1 MKKITKF
8 LDSVMGGIKRTCV
21 AKALA
26 VFAVASVTTNSFAQ
40 TLGGANSVIN
50 GVEDFVGLTP
60 DKVKEAS
67 TSTNFSFADKA
78 KVLFLYNVGTG
89 KFLNVGGYWGTCAGL
104 HDYGKA
110 IWVDYDGSNFKFT
123 VNNSND
129 TGNTLGFILGDSETD
144 DGVFVD
150 RGNAVGEEAFIN
162 WTIEAVPNDAQNTV
176 WIYTEK
182 KDASTITDLKKI
194 GKYYLSANPD
204 YNGTNKVCDA
214 YKDGKKDGKE
224 LGKNSEWR
232 IFTYAQIYK
241 AQQDGSVDN
250 MKNALDLSFR
260 LLSPNFERHDGDIKY
275 WKTYDFV
282 SGVQNED
289 GFAKFGLEKYYV
301 TSAKWNKDEA
311 EKTWK
316 SGYKFDYSEGKKTF
330 DDVHDYQ
337 RYLGKYF
344 CGSIIGKCG
353 ILYQDINIT
362 LPGTYVIE
370 CKGYS
375 NTTKAKLFTGV
386 LDPKNK
392 NKIVAGTMN
401 STVFNQ
407 VSNMSAT
414 EQTALH
420 TNEHNMDYAGKAF
433 YDNLKYMNSVV
444 LTVPESAFYKN
455 GSETDKYEK
464 ITIRL
469 GVMTGEYSKV
479 VAPADDEWT
488 VFDDFRLQYASNK
501 TGSDLILDQDRDE
514 LGYLV
519 NSNELFQNK
528 TLHLNKKFV
537 LDKWNTF
544 VLPVNLTTD
553 QVWSAFGGTTRLAK
567 LSNLTET
574 GIEFESVDL
583 TSLKK
588 EGKPAIEAYQ
598 PYIIYPGKDVDNTPK
613 YTGTVYV
620 NSKSVDVTIAAD
632 HYVIPK
638 VSLPLTTDGKK
649 DFSQMDQSKWA
660 TNMSVKSTDGKMEA
674 WGTFAR
680 TFGTATQDPDNGKW
694 DIQHKGDIITDRDN
708 LIGSYFF
715 DKGNMYH
722 STTRAR
728 GLRGFSCWFKPVK
741 NDNGTPKSVKL
752 TLDGV
757 TQSGTTG
764 IEDILADYEQPVS
777 RFANGIYNLN
787 GQLVKQGNSTAGL
800 PSGMYIVNGKK
811 CIVR

>member
-26 VFAVASVTTNSFAQ
+26 VFAVASVTTSSFAQ
-40 TLGGANSVIN
+40 TTKTTQSVIN
-50 GVEDFVGLTP
+50 GVEDFKGLTL

-67 TSTNFSFADKA
+67 TSTNFSFADKD

-110 IWVDYDGSNFKFT
+110 LWVDYVNSKFKFT

-129 TGNTLGFILGDSETD
+129 TGNTLGFLLGDSETD
-144 DGVFVD
+144 NGVFVD
-150 RGNAVGEEAFIN
+150 RGNASGETAFTN
-162 WTIEAVPNDAQNTV
+162 WTIETVPNDAQNTV

-182 KDASTITDLKKI
+182 SDASSIEDAKKI
-194 GKYYLSANPD
+194 GNYYLSANPD
-204 YNGTNKVCDA
+204 YNGINKVCDA
-214 YKDGKKDGKE
+214 YKDGKK
-224 LGKNSEWR
+224 LGDNAKWR

-250 MKNALDLSFR
+250 MKNVLDLSFR
-260 LLSPNFERHDGDIKY
+260 LMCPNFERHDGDIKY

-282 SGVQNED
+282 STNQDED

-301 TSAKWNKDEA
+301 TSAMWNKTEA
-311 EKTWK
+311 EKTWEP
-316 SGYKFDYSEGKKTF
+316 GYKIDYSEGKKTF

-344 CGSIIGKCG
+344 CGSITGKCG
-353 ILYQDINIT
+353 ILYQDIDIT
-362 LPGTYVIE
+362 LSGTYVIE

-375 NTTKAKLFTGV
+375 NTTKAKLFAGV

-392 NKIVAGTMN
+392 KKMVAGTMN

-444 LTVPESAFYKN
+444 LTVPESAFYKDGVRLKSVN
-455 GSETDKYEK
+455 
-464 ITIRL
+464 IRL

-488 VFDDFRLQYASNK
+488 VFDDFRLQYASKN
-501 TGSDLILDQDRDE
+501 TDQDLILDEMRDN
-514 LGYLV
+514 LNYLV
-519 NSNELFQNK
+519 NGSDKYENA
-528 TLHLNKKFV
+528 TLHLKKT
-537 LDKWNTF
+537 LTKNKWNSL
-544 VLPVNLTTD
+544 VLPVNLTKD
-553 QVWSAFGGTTRLAK
+553 QLQSTFGANTRLAI
-567 LSNLTET
+567 LNTLTST
-574 GIEFESVDL
+574 SIEFKSVDL
-583 TSLKK
+583 DKIKDTDVALVANK
-588 EGKPAIEAYQ
+588 
-598 PYIIYPGKDVDNTPK
+598 PYIIFPEKDQTESNSAS
-613 YTGTVYV
+613 YTAIINV
-620 NSKSVDVTIAAD
+620 NNKTKKVNVSAGHYTIA
-632 HYVIPK
+632 K
-638 VSLPLTTDGKK
+638 VKNV
-649 DFSQMDQSKWA
+649 DFSNIKTEDWTTKLVDA
-660 TNMSVKSTDGKMEA
+660 ADGSIA
-674 WGTFAR
+674 AYGTFAR
-680 TFGTATQDPDNGKW
+680 TFGEYTEKDEDGTYSDVTSKGK
-694 DIQHKGDIITDRDN
+694 IIEGRPTLVN
-708 LIGSYFF
+708 CYFF
-715 DKGNMYH
+715 DKGYMYH
-722 STTRAR
+722 SATRPR
-728 GLRGFSCWFKPVK
+728 GLRGFSCWFQ
-741 NDNGTPKSVKL
+741 PKTTSGAQNAQL
-752 TLDGV
+752 TIDGV
-757 TQSGTTG
+757 SQGTTG

>member
-26 VFAVASVTTNSFAQ
+26 VFAVASVTTSSFAQ
-40 TLGGANSVIN
+40 TKETTQSPVIN
-50 GVEDFVGLTP
+50 GVEDFTGLTL
-60 DKVKEAS
+60 DEVKKAS

-110 IWVDYDGSNFKFT
+110 LWVDFDGTNFKFT
-123 VNNSND
+123 MNNSND
-129 TGNTLGFILGDSETD
+129 TGNTLGFLLGDSETD
-144 DGVFVD
+144 NGVFVD
-150 RGNAVGEEAFIN
+150 RGNAAGETAFTN
-162 WTIEAVPNDAQNTV
+162 WTIKAVPNDAYNTV

-182 KDASTITDLKKI
+182 TDASSIEDAKKM
-194 GKYYLSANPD
+194 GTYYLSANPD

-282 SGVQNED
+282 STNQDED

-301 TSAKWNKDEA
+301 TSALWNKTKA
-311 EKTWK
+311 EKTWEP
-316 SGYKFDYSEGKKTF
+316 GYKFDYSEDKKTF
-330 DDVHDYQ
+330 EDIHDYQ

-344 CGSIIGKCG
+344 CGSITGKCG
-353 ILYQDINIT
+353 ILYQNIEIT
-362 LPGTYVIE
+362 MPGTYVIE

-375 NTTKAKLFTGV
+375 NTTKAKLFAGV
-386 LDPKNK
+386 LDPNNEKK
-392 NKIVAGTMN
+392 MVDGTMN

-407 VSNMSAT
+407 VSNMSAE
-414 EQTALH
+414 EQNKLH
-420 TNEHNMDYAGKAF
+420 TAERNMDYAGKVF

-444 LTVPESAFYKN
+444 LTVPKSVFENAN
-455 GSETDKYEK
+455 GKPVH
-464 ITIRL
+464 IRL

-488 VFDDFRLQYASNK
+488 VFDDFRLQYASTNPDQ
-501 TGSDLILDQDRDE
+501 DLILDEMRDN
-514 LGYLV
+514 LNYLV
-519 NSNELFQNK
+519 KGSDKYENA
-528 TLHLNKKFV
+528 TLHLNKTLTKN
-537 LDKWNTF
+537 KWNSL
-544 VLPVNLTTD
+544 VLPVNLTKN
-553 QVWSAFGGTTRLAK
+553 QLQSAFGANTRLAMLK
-567 LSNLTET
+567 TLTPT
-574 GIEFESVDL
+574 SIEFESVKLDDKGG
-583 TSLKK
+583 TDVVLKANK
-588 EGKPAIEAYQ
+588 
-598 PYIIYPGKDVDNTPK
+598 PYIIFPEKEKEESNSVSYTAILTVDGQTKN
-613 YTGTVYV
+613 V
-620 NSKSVDVTIAAD
+620 NVPANHYTIA
-632 HYVIPK
+632 K
-638 VSLPLTTDGKK
+638 VTNVDLSNINTKDWTTKLYGGDGTIT
-649 DFSQMDQSKWA
+649 A
-660 TNMSVKSTDGKMEA
+660 Y
-674 WGTFAR
+674 GTFAR
-680 TFGTATQDPDNGKW
+680 TFGKFSSYDEATGVYGKVTVEGMEDP
-694 DIQHKGDIITDRDN
+694 IIPGRPR
-708 LIGSYFF
+708 LEHSYFF

-722 STTRAR
+722 STGRPR
-728 GLRGFSCWFKPVK
+728 GLRGFSCWFEPTTTSGAQ
-741 NDNGTPKSVKL
+741 NAQL
-752 TLDGV
+752 TIDGV
-757 TQSGTTG
+757 SQGTTG

>member
-150 RGNAVGEEAFIN
+150 RGNAVGEEAFTN

-204 YNGTNKVCDA
+204 YNGTNRVCDA

-224 LGKNSEWR
+224 LGENSEWR

-241 AQQDGSVDN
+241 AQHDGVVDH

-260 LLSPNFERHDGDIKY
+260 LMSPNFERHDGDIKY

-282 SGVQNED
+282 STNKDED

-301 TSAKWNKDEA
+301 TSALWNKTEA
-311 EKTWK
+311 EKTWEP
-316 SGYKFDYSEGKKTF
+316 GYKFDYSTEKKTF

-344 CGSIIGKCG
+344 CGSITGKCG
-353 ILYQDINIT
+353 ILYQNIEIT

-375 NTTKAKLFTGV
+375 NTTKAKLYAGV
-386 LDPKNK
+386 LNPENENEMVD
-392 NKIVAGTMN
+392 GTMN

-407 VSNMSAT
+407 VSNMSAE
-414 EQTALH
+414 EQNKLH
-420 TNEHNMDYAGKAF
+420 TGEHNMDYAGRGF

-444 LTVPESAFYKN
+444 LTVPKSVFENAN
-455 GSETDKYEK
+455 GKPVH
-464 ITIRL
+464 IRL

-488 VFDDFRLQYASNK
+488 VFDDFRLQYASTN
-501 TGSDLILDQDRDE
+501 TDQDLILDEMRDN
-514 LGYLV
+514 LNYLV
-519 NSNELFQNK
+519 NGSDKYENA
-528 TLHLNKKFV
+528 TLHLNKTLTKN
-537 LDKWNTF
+537 KWNSL
-544 VLPVNLTTD
+544 VLPVNLTKNQLQST
-553 QVWSAFGGTTRLAK
+553 FGANTRLAK
-567 LSNLTET
+567 LTTLTST
-574 GIEFESVDL
+574 SIEFESVDFTDKADDYVAL
-583 TSLKK
+583 
-588 EGKPAIEAYQ
+588 EACK
-598 PYIIYPGKDVDNTPK
+598 PYIIFPEKDKEESNSAS
-613 YTGTVYV
+613 YTAILNVKNEKKKV
-620 NSKSVDVTIAAD
+620 NVPAGHYTIA
-632 HYVIPK
+632 K
-638 VSLPLTTDGKK
+638 VKNV
-649 DFSQMDQSKWA
+649 DFSNIKTEDWTTKLVDA
-660 TNMSVKSTDGKMEA
+660 ADGSIA
-674 WGTFAR
+674 AYGTFAR
-680 TFGTATQDPDNGKW
+680 TFGEYTEKDEDGTYSDVTS
-694 DIQHKGDIITDRDN
+694 KGTIIPGRPN
-708 LIGSYFF
+708 LEYCYFF

-722 STTRAR
+722 SSIKGRVR
-728 GLRGFSCWFKPVK
+728 GLRGFSCWFQPTTTS
-741 NDNGTPKSVKL
+741 GTQNAL
-752 TLDGV
+752 FTLDGV
-757 TQSGTTG
+757 SQGTTG

-787 GQLVKQGNSTAGL
+787 GQLVKTGNSTAGL

>member
-26 VFAVASVTTNSFAQ
+26 VFAVASVTTSSFAQ
-40 TLGGANSVIN
+40 TTKTTQSVIN
-50 GVEDFVGLTP
+50 GVEDFKGLTL

-67 TSTNFSFADKA
+67 TSTNFSFADKD

-110 IWVDYDGSNFKFT
+110 LWVDYVNSKFKFT

-129 TGNTLGFILGDSETD
+129 TGNTLGFLLGDSETD
-144 DGVFVD
+144 NGVFVD
-150 RGNAVGEEAFIN
+150 RGNASGETAFTN
-162 WTIEAVPNDAQNTV
+162 WTIETVPNDAQNTV

-182 KDASTITDLKKI
+182 SDASSIGDAKKI
-194 GKYYLSANPD
+194 GNYYLSANPD
-204 YNGTNKVCDA
+204 YNGINKVCDA
-214 YKDGKKDGKE
+214 YKDGKK
-224 LGKNSEWR
+224 LGDNAKWR

-260 LLSPNFERHDGDIKY
+260 LMSPNFERHDGDIKY

-282 SGVQNED
+282 STNQDED

-301 TSAKWNKDEA
+301 TSAMWNKTEA
-311 EKTWK
+311 EKTWEP
-316 SGYKFDYSEGKKTF
+316 GYKFDYSEGKKTF

-344 CGSIIGKCG
+344 CGSITGKCG
-353 ILYQDINIT
+353 ILYQDIDIT
-362 LPGTYVIE
+362 LSGTYVIE

-375 NTTKAKLFTGV
+375 NTTKAKLFAGV

-392 NKIVAGTMN
+392 KKMVAGTMN

-444 LTVPESAFYKN
+444 LTVPESAFYKDGVRLKSVN
-455 GSETDKYEK
+455 
-464 ITIRL
+464 IRL

-488 VFDDFRLQYASNK
+488 VFDDFRLQYASKN
-501 TGSDLILDQDRDE
+501 TDQDLILDEMRDN
-514 LGYLV
+514 LNYLV
-519 NSNELFQNK
+519 NGSDKYENA
-528 TLHLNKKFV
+528 TLHLKKT
-537 LDKWNTF
+537 LTKNKWNSL
-544 VLPVNLTTD
+544 VLPVNLTKD
-553 QVWSAFGGTTRLAK
+553 QLQSTFGANTRLAI
-567 LSNLTET
+567 LNTLTST
-574 GIEFESVDL
+574 SIEFKSVDL
-583 TSLKK
+583 DKIKDTDVALVANK
-588 EGKPAIEAYQ
+588 
-598 PYIIYPGKDVDNTPK
+598 PYIIFPEKDQTESNSAS
-613 YTGTVYV
+613 YTAIINV
-620 NSKSVDVTIAAD
+620 NNKTKKVNVSAGHYTIA
-632 HYVIPK
+632 K
-638 VSLPLTTDGKK
+638 VKNV
-649 DFSQMDQSKWA
+649 DFSNIKTEDWTTKLVDA
-660 TNMSVKSTDGKMEA
+660 ADGSIA
-674 WGTFAR
+674 AYGTFAR
-680 TFGTATQDPDNGKW
+680 TFGEYTEKDEDGTYSDVTSKGK
-694 DIQHKGDIITDRDN
+694 IIEGRPTLVN
-708 LIGSYFF
+708 CYFF
-715 DKGNMYH
+715 DKGYMYH
-722 STTRAR
+722 SATRPR
-728 GLRGFSCWFKPVK
+728 GLRGFSCWFQ
-741 NDNGTPKSVKL
+741 PKTTSGAQNAQL
-752 TLDGV
+752 TIDGV
-757 TQSGTTG
+757 SQGTTG

>member
-26 VFAVASVTTNSFAQ
+26 VFAVASVTTSSFAQ
-40 TLGGANSVIN
+40 TLEGEQPVIN
-50 GVEDFVGLTP
+50 GVEDFKGLTLA
-60 DKVKEAS
+60 DLEKAS

-78 KVLFLYNVGTG
+78 KVLFLYNVKTG

-110 IWVDYDGSNFKFT
+110 LWVDFDGTNFKFT
-123 VNNSND
+123 MNNGND
-129 TGNTLGFILGDSETD
+129 TGNTLGLVLDKSSETD
-144 DGVFVD
+144 NGVFVD
-150 RGNAVGEEAFIN
+150 RGKAVGETALCN
-162 WTIEAVPNDAQNTV
+162 WTIVPVGDAQNTV
-176 WIYTEK
+176 RIFAEK
-182 KDASTITDLKKI
+182 KDGSSMEDAKKI

-204 YNGTNKVCDA
+204 YNGTNRVCDA

-224 LGKNSEWR
+224 LGENSEWR
-232 IFTYAQIYK
+232 IFTYDQIYT
-241 AQQDGSVDN
+241 AQQGSVDN

-260 LLSPNFERHDGDIKY
+260 LKSPNFERHDNEINA

-282 SGVQNED
+282 STNKDED

-301 TSAKWNKDEA
+301 TSALWNKTEA

-316 SGYKFDYSEGKKTF
+316 PGYKFDYSTERKTF

-344 CGSIIGKCG
+344 CGSITGKCG
-353 ILYQDINIT
+353 ILYQNIEIT

-375 NTTKAKLFTGV
+375 NTTKAKLFAGV
-386 LDPKNK
+386 LNPKNE
-392 NKIVAGTMN
+392 NEMVDGTMN

-407 VSNMSAT
+407 VSNMSAE
-414 EQTALH
+414 EQNKLH
-420 TNEHNMDYAGKAF
+420 TGERNMDYAGRGF

-444 LTVPESAFYKN
+444 LTVPKSVFENAN
-455 GSETDKYEK
+455 GKPVH
-464 ITIRL
+464 IRL

-488 VFDDFRLQYASNK
+488 VFDDFRLQYASTN
-501 TGSDLILDQDRDE
+501 TDQDLILDEMRDN
-514 LGYLV
+514 LNYLV
-519 NSNELFQNK
+519 NGNDKYENT
-528 TLHLNKKFV
+528 TLHLKKK
-537 LDKWNTF
+537 LTKNKWNSL
-544 VLPVNLTTD
+544 VLPVSLTKD
-553 QVWSAFGGTTRLAK
+553 QLQSAFGANTRLAK
-567 LSNLTET
+567 LKTLTST
-574 GIEFESVDL
+574 SIEFESVGLDRIGDTDVAL
-583 TSLKK
+583 V
-588 EGKPAIEAYQ
+588 ANM
-598 PYIIYPGKDVDNTPK
+598 PYIIFPEKDLTESNSASYTAIINVNNKTKKVNVSAGHYTIAKVTNVDLSRIDKSNWTTTLYGGDNTIK
-613 YTGTVYV
+613 AY
-620 NSKSVDVTIAAD
+620 
-632 HYVIPK
+632 
-638 VSLPLTTDGKK
+638 
-649 DFSQMDQSKWA
+649 
-660 TNMSVKSTDGKMEA
+660 
-674 WGTFAR
+674 GTFAR
-680 TFGTATQDPDNGKW
+680 TFGEYTEKDEDGTYSDVTNKGK
-694 DIQHKGDIITDRDN
+694 IIKGRPTLVN
-708 LIGSYFF
+708 CYFF

-722 STTRAR
+722 SATRPR
-728 GLRGFSCWFKPVK
+728 GLRGFSCWFEPVSG
-741 NDNGTPKSVKL
+741 GTTQNVQV

-757 TQSGTTG
+757 SQGTTG

>member
-150 RGNAVGEEAFIN
+150 RGNAVGEEAFTN

-204 YNGTNKVCDA
+204 YNGTNRVCDA

-224 LGKNSEWR
+224 LGENSEWR

-241 AQQDGSVDN
+241 AQHDGVVDH

-260 LLSPNFERHDGDIKY
+260 LMSPNFERHDGDIKY

-282 SGVQNED
+282 STNKDED

-301 TSAKWNKDEA
+301 TSALWNKTEA
-311 EKTWK
+311 EKTWEP
-316 SGYKFDYSEGKKTF
+316 GYKFDYSEGKKTF

-344 CGSIIGKCG
+344 CGSITGKCG
-353 ILYQDINIT
+353 ILYQNIEIT

-375 NTTKAKLFTGV
+375 NTTKAKLFAGV
-386 LDPKNK
+386 LDPENENK
-392 NKIVAGTMN
+392 MVDGTMN

-407 VSNMSAT
+407 VSNMSAE
-414 EQTALH
+414 EQNKLH
-420 TNEHNMDYAGKAF
+420 TGERNMDYAGRGF

-444 LTVPESAFYKN
+444 LTVPKSVFENAN
-455 GSETDKYEK
+455 GKPVH
-464 ITIRL
+464 IRL

-488 VFDDFRLQYASNK
+488 VFDDFRLQYASTN
-501 TGSDLILDQDRDE
+501 TDQDLILDEMRDN
-514 LGYLV
+514 LNYLV
-519 NSNELFQNK
+519 NGSDKYENA
-528 TLHLNKKFV
+528 TLHLNKTLTKN
-537 LDKWNTF
+537 KWNSL
-544 VLPVNLTTD
+544 VLPVNLTKNQLQST
-553 QVWSAFGGTTRLAK
+553 FGANTRLAK
-567 LSNLTET
+567 LTTLTST
-574 GIEFESVDL
+574 SIEFESVDFTDKADDYVAL
-583 TSLKK
+583 
-588 EGKPAIEAYQ
+588 EACK
-598 PYIIYPGKDVDNTPK
+598 PYIIFPEKDKEESNSAS
-613 YTGTVYV
+613 YTAILNVKNEKKKV
-620 NSKSVDVTIAAD
+620 NVPAGHYTIA
-632 HYVIPK
+632 K
-638 VSLPLTTDGKK
+638 VKNV
-649 DFSQMDQSKWA
+649 DFSNIKTEDWTTKLVDA
-660 TNMSVKSTDGKMEA
+660 ADGSIA
-674 WGTFAR
+674 AYGTFAR
-680 TFGTATQDPDNGKW
+680 TFGEYTEKDEDGTYSDVTS
-694 DIQHKGDIITDRDN
+694 KGTIIPGRPN
-708 LIGSYFF
+708 LEYCYFF

-722 STTRAR
+722 SSIKGRVR
-728 GLRGFSCWFKPVK
+728 GLRGFSCWFQPTTTS
-741 NDNGTPKSVKL
+741 GTQNAQL
-752 TLDGV
+752 TIDGV
-757 TQSGTTG
+757 SQGTTG

>member
-1 MKKITKF
+1 MEG
-8 LDSVMGGIKRTCV
+8 LKRTCV

-26 VFAVASVTTNSFAQ
+26 VFAVASVTTSSFAQ

-204 YNGTNKVCDA
+204 YNGTNRVCDA

-241 AQQDGSVDN
+241 AQHDGVVDN

-260 LLSPNFERHDGDIKY
+260 LMSPNFERHDGDIKY

-282 SGVQNED
+282 STNKDED

-301 TSAKWNKDEA
+301 TSALWNKDEA
-311 EKTWK
+311 EKTWE

-344 CGSIIGKCG
+344 CSSITGKCG
-353 ILYQDINIT
+353 MIYQNIDIT

-375 NTTKAKLFTGV
+375 NTTKAKLFAGV
-386 LDPKNK
+386 LDPGKPNYM
-392 NKIVAGTMN
+392 VSGTMN
-401 STVFNQ
+401 KTVFNQ
-407 VSNMSAT
+407 VSNMSAD

-420 TNEHNMDYAGKAF
+420 TAEHNMDYAGKAF
-433 YDNLKYMNSVV
+433 YDDRKYVNSVV
-444 LTVPESAFYKN
+444 LTVPASAFKSADGATEYK
-455 GSETDKYEK
+455 SV
-464 ITIRL
+464 TIRF
-469 GVMTGEYSKV
+469 GVMTGEYTKV
-479 VAPADDEWT
+479 ETPAADEWT
-488 VFDDFRLQYASNK
+488 VFDDFRLQYANTQTSQ
-501 TGSDLILDQDRDE
+501 DLILDEMRDN
-514 LGYLV
+514 LNYIV
-519 NSNELFQNK
+519 NGSDKYENT
-528 TLHLNKKFV
+528 TLHLNKTLTKN
-537 LDKWNTF
+537 KWNSL
-544 VLPVNLTTD
+544 VLPVSLTKD
-553 QVWSAFGGTTRLAK
+553 QLQSAFGANTRLAK
-567 LSNLTET
+567 LKTLTPT
-574 GIEFESVDL
+574 AIEFESVNLNEKAFTDGVL
-583 TSLKK
+583 D
-588 EGKPAIEAYQ
+588 ANM
-598 PYIIYPGKDVDNTPK
+598 PYIIFPEKDMEANTTAP
-613 YTGTVYV
+613 YTALLTVNNETEKVVVPAGHY
-620 NSKSVDVTIAAD
+620 TIA
-632 HYVIPK
+632 K
-638 VSLPLTTDGKK
+638 VTMV
-649 DFSQMDQSKWA
+649 DFSKIDKEHWTTML
-660 TNMSVKSTDGKMEA
+660 NGGDGTIKA
-674 WGTFAR
+674 YGTFAR
-680 TFGTATQDPDNGKW
+680 TFGTDATQDKDGNW
-694 DIQHKGDIITDRDN
+694 TISNKGTIITGRDD
-708 LIGSYFF
+708 LKGCYFF

-722 STTRAR
+722 STTRPR
-728 GLRGFSCWFKPVK
+728 GLRGFSCWFEPVK
-741 NDNGTPKSVKL
+741 NDNGTKSVKL

-764 IEDILADYEQPVS
+764 IEEILADYEQPVS
-777 RFANGIYNLN
+777 RFANGVYNLN
-787 GQLVKQGNSTAGL
+787 GQLVKKGNSTAGL
-800 PSGMYIVNGKK
+800 PSGMYIVGGKK

>member
-1 MKKITKF
+1 MIF
-8 LDSVMGGIKRTCV
+8 IHLR
-21 AKALA
+21 
-26 VFAVASVTTNSFAQ
+26 
-40 TLGGANSVIN
+40 
-50 GVEDFVGLTP
+50 
-60 DKVKEAS
+60 
-67 TSTNFSFADKA
+67 NFSYVNSK
-78 KVLFLYNVGTG
+78 
-89 KFLNVGGYWGTCAGL
+89 
-104 HDYGKA
+104 
-110 IWVDYDGSNFKFT
+110 FKFT

-129 TGNTLGFILGDSETD
+129 TGNTLGFLLGDSETD
-144 DGVFVD
+144 NGVFVD
-150 RGNAVGEEAFIN
+150 RGNAYGEAAFTN
-162 WTIEAVPNDAQNTV
+162 WTIEAVPNDAHNTV

-182 KDASTITDLKKI
+182 TEGSSIEDAKKI

-214 YKDGKKDGKE
+214 YKDGKKDGKN
-224 LGKNSEWR
+224 LGENSEWR

-260 LLSPNFERHDGDIKY
+260 LMSPNFERHDGDIKY

-282 SGVQNED
+282 STNQDED

-301 TSAKWNKDEA
+301 TSAMWNKTEA
-311 EKTWK
+311 EKTWEP
-316 SGYKFDYSEGKKTF
+316 GYKFDYSEDKKTF

-344 CGSIIGKCG
+344 CGSITGKCG
-353 ILYQDINIT
+353 ILYQDIDIT
-362 LPGTYVIE
+362 LHGTYVIE

-375 NTTKAKLFTGV
+375 NTTKAKLFAGV
-386 LDPKNK
+386 LDPENK
-392 NKIVAGTMN
+392 NKMVAGTMN

-479 VAPADDEWT
+479 VAPADNEWT
-488 VFDDFRLQYASNK
+488 VFDDFRLQYASKK
-501 TGSDLILDQDRDE
+501 TDSDLILDQDRDE

-519 NSNELFQNK
+519 NSKELFQNK

-553 QVWSAFGGTTRLAK
+553 QVWNAFGGTTRLAK

-588 EGKPAIEAYQ
+588 DGKPAIEAYQ

-620 NSKSVDVTIAAD
+620 NNKSVDVTIAAD

-660 TNMSVKSTDGKMEA
+660 TKMSVKSTDNKMEA

-680 TFGTATQDPDNGKW
+680 TFGDATQNADNGKW
-694 DIQHKGDIITDRDN
+694 EFSKKDNILENRDN
-708 LIGSYFF
+708 LKGSYFF
-715 DKGNMYH
+715 DNGKMYH
-722 STTRAR
+722 SDKDNGRVR
-728 GLRGFSCWFKPVK
+728 GLRGFSCWFKPV
-741 NDNGTPKSVKL
+741 GTTTTANAL
-752 TLDGV
+752 FTLDGV
-757 TQSGTTG
+757 SQGTTG

>member
-150 RGNAVGEEAFIN
+150 RGNAVGEEAFTN

-204 YNGTNKVCDA
+204 YNGTNRVCDA

-224 LGKNSEWR
+224 LGENSEWR

-241 AQQDGSVDN
+241 AQHDGVVDH

-260 LLSPNFERHDGDIKY
+260 LMSPNFERHDGDIKY

-282 SGVQNED
+282 STNKDED

-301 TSAKWNKDEA
+301 TSALWNKTEA
-311 EKTWK
+311 EKTWEP
-316 SGYKFDYSEGKKTF
+316 GYKFDYSEGKKTF

-344 CGSIIGKCG
+344 CGSITGKCG

-375 NTTKAKLFTGV
+375 NTTKAKLFAVV
-386 LDPKNK
+386 LDPENENK
-392 NKIVAGTMN
+392 MVDGTMN

-407 VSNMSAT
+407 VSNMSAE
-414 EQTALH
+414 EQNKLH
-420 TNEHNMDYAGKAF
+420 TGERNMDYAGRGF

-444 LTVPESAFYKN
+444 LTVPKSVFENAN
-455 GSETDKYEK
+455 GKPVH
-464 ITIRL
+464 IRL

-488 VFDDFRLQYASNK
+488 VFDDFRLQYASTN
-501 TGSDLILDQDRDE
+501 TDQDLILDEMRDN
-514 LGYLV
+514 LNYLV
-519 NSNELFQNK
+519 NGSDKYENA
-528 TLHLNKKFV
+528 TLHLNKTLTKN
-537 LDKWNTF
+537 KWNSL
-544 VLPVNLTTD
+544 VLPVNLTKNQLQST
-553 QVWSAFGGTTRLAK
+553 FGANTRLAK
-567 LSNLTET
+567 LTTLTST
-574 GIEFESVDL
+574 SIEFESVDFTDKADDYVAL
-583 TSLKK
+583 
-588 EGKPAIEAYQ
+588 EACK
-598 PYIIYPGKDVDNTPK
+598 PYIIFPEKDKEESNSAS
-613 YTGTVYV
+613 YTAILNVKNEKKKV
-620 NSKSVDVTIAAD
+620 NVPAGHYTIA
-632 HYVIPK
+632 K
-638 VSLPLTTDGKK
+638 VKNV
-649 DFSQMDQSKWA
+649 DFSNIKTEDWTTKLVDA
-660 TNMSVKSTDGKMEA
+660 ADGSIA
-674 WGTFAR
+674 AYGTFAR
-680 TFGTATQDPDNGKW
+680 TFGEYTEKDEDGTYSDVTS
-694 DIQHKGDIITDRDN
+694 KGTIIPGRPN
-708 LIGSYFF
+708 LEYCYFF

-722 STTRAR
+722 SSIKGRVR
-728 GLRGFSCWFKPVK
+728 GLRGFSCWFQPTTTS
-741 NDNGTPKSVKL
+741 GTQNAQL
-752 TLDGV
+752 TIDGV
-757 TQSGTTG
+757 SQGTTG

>member
-67 TSTNFSFADKA
+67 TSTNFSFVDKD

-89 KFLNVGGYWGTCAGL
+89 KFLNVGGYWGTLAGL

-110 IWVDYDGSNFKFT
+110 LWVDYVNSKFKFT

-129 TGNTLGFILGDSETD
+129 TGNTLGFLLGDSETD
-144 DGVFVD
+144 NGVFVD
-150 RGNAVGEEAFIN
+150 RGNAVGEEAFTN

-182 KDASTITDLKKI
+182 KDASTIADLKKI

-224 LGKNSEWR
+224 LGENSEWR

-241 AQQDGSVDN
+241 AQHDGVVDN

-260 LLSPNFERHDGDIKY
+260 LMSPNFERHDGDIKY

-282 SGVQNED
+282 STNKDED

-301 TSAKWNKDEA
+301 TSALWNKTEA
-311 EKTWK
+311 EKTWEP
-316 SGYKFDYSEGKKTF
+316 GYKFDYSTEKKTF

-344 CGSIIGKCG
+344 CGSITGKCG
-353 ILYQDINIT
+353 ILYQNIEIT

-375 NTTKAKLFTGV
+375 NTPKAKLFAGV
-386 LDPKNK
+386 LNPENENEMVD
-392 NKIVAGTMN
+392 GTMN

-407 VSNMSAT
+407 VSNMSAE
-414 EQTALH
+414 EQNKLH
-420 TNEHNMDYAGKAF
+420 TGERNMDYAGRGF

-444 LTVPESAFYKN
+444 LTVPKSVFENAN
-455 GSETDKYEK
+455 GKPVH
-464 ITIRL
+464 IRL

-488 VFDDFRLQYASNK
+488 VFDDFRLQYASTN
-501 TGSDLILDQDRDE
+501 TDQDLILDEMRDN
-514 LGYLV
+514 LNYLV
-519 NSNELFQNK
+519 NGSDKYENA
-528 TLHLNKKFV
+528 TLHLNKTLTKN
-537 LDKWNTF
+537 KWNSL
-544 VLPVNLTTD
+544 VLPVNLTKNQLQST
-553 QVWSAFGGTTRLAK
+553 FGANTRLAK
-567 LSNLTET
+567 LTTLTST
-574 GIEFESVDL
+574 SIEFESVDFTDKADDYVAL
-583 TSLKK
+583 
-588 EGKPAIEAYQ
+588 EACK
-598 PYIIYPGKDVDNTPK
+598 PYIIFPEKDKEESNSAS
-613 YTGTVYV
+613 YTAILNVKNEKKKV
-620 NSKSVDVTIAAD
+620 NVPAGHYTIA
-632 HYVIPK
+632 K
-638 VSLPLTTDGKK
+638 VKNV
-649 DFSQMDQSKWA
+649 DFSNIKTEDWTTKLVDA
-660 TNMSVKSTDGKMEA
+660 ADGSIA
-674 WGTFAR
+674 AYGTFAR
-680 TFGTATQDPDNGKW
+680 TFGEYTEKDEDGTYSDVTN
-694 DIQHKGDIITDRDN
+694 KGTIISGRPN
-708 LIGSYFF
+708 LEYCYFF
-715 DKGNMYH
+715 YKGNMYH
-722 STTRAR
+722 SSIKGRVR
-728 GLRGFSCWFKPVK
+728 GLRGFSCWFQPTTTS
-741 NDNGTPKSVKL
+741 GTQNAQL
-752 TLDGV
+752 TIDGV
-757 TQSGTTG
+757 SQGTTG

-787 GQLVKQGNSTAGL
+787 GQLVKTGNSTAGL

>member
-129 TGNTLGFILGDSETD
+129 TGNTLGFLLGDSETD
-144 DGVFVD
+144 NGVFVD
-150 RGNAVGEEAFIN
+150 RGNAVGEEAFTN

-182 KDASTITDLKKI
+182 KDASTIADLKKI

-224 LGKNSEWR
+224 LGENSEWR

-241 AQQDGSVDN
+241 AQHDGVVDN

-260 LLSPNFERHDGDIKY
+260 LMSPNFERHDGDIKD

-282 SGVQNED
+282 STNKDED

-301 TSAKWNKDEA
+301 TSALWNKTEA
-311 EKTWK
+311 EKTWEP
-316 SGYKFDYSEGKKTF
+316 GYKFDYSTERKTF

-344 CGSIIGKCG
+344 CGSITGKCG
-353 ILYQDINIT
+353 ILYQNIEIT

-375 NTTKAKLFTGV
+375 NTTKAKLFAGV
-386 LDPKNK
+386 LDPKNE
-392 NKIVAGTMN
+392 NKMVAGTMN

-414 EQTALH
+414 EQDALH
-420 TNEHNMDYAGKAF
+420 TAERNMDYAGKAF

-444 LTVPESAFYKN
+444 LTVPKSVFENAN
-455 GSETDKYEK
+455 GKPVH
-464 ITIRL
+464 IRL

-488 VFDDFRLQYASNK
+488 VFDDFRLQYASTN
-501 TGSDLILDQDRDE
+501 TDQDLILDEMRDN
-514 LGYLV
+514 LNYLV
-519 NSNELFQNK
+519 NGSDKYENA
-528 TLHLNKKFV
+528 TLHLNKTLTKN
-537 LDKWNTF
+537 KWNSL
-544 VLPVNLTTD
+544 VLPVSLTKYQLQST
-553 QVWSAFGGTTRLAK
+553 FGANTRLAK
-567 LSNLTET
+567 LNTLTST
-574 GIEFESVDL
+574 SIEFKTVDF
-583 TSLKK
+583 T
-588 EGKPAIEAYQ
+588 GKADDYVVLEANK
-598 PYIIYPGKDVDNTPK
+598 PYIIFPEKDKAESNSAS
-613 YTGTVYV
+613 YTAIINVKNEKKKV
-620 NSKSVDVTIAAD
+620 NVPAGHYTIA
-632 HYVIPK
+632 K
-638 VSLPLTTDGKK
+638 VKNV
-649 DFSQMDQSKWA
+649 DFSNIKTEDWTTMLVDA
-660 TNMSVKSTDGKMEA
+660 ADGSIA
-674 WGTFAR
+674 AYGTFAR
-680 TFGTATQDPDNGKW
+680 TFGTEQTDKEDGTYTWKNDGT
-694 DIQHKGDIITDRDN
+694 IIKDRPTLVN
-708 LIGSYFF
+708 CYFF

-722 STTRAR
+722 SATRPR
-728 GLRGFSCWFKPVK
+728 GLRGFSCWFKPTK
-741 NDNGTPKSVKL
+741 NNNNPQSVKL

>member
-26 VFAVASVTTNSFAQ
+26 VFAVASVTTSSFAQ

-50 GVEDFVGLTP
+50 GVENFKGLTL
-60 DKVKEAS
+60 KEVQDAS

-110 IWVDYDGSNFKFT
+110 LWVDYVNSKFKFT

-129 TGNTLGFILGDSETD
+129 TGNTLGFLLGDSETD
-144 DGVFVD
+144 NGVFVD
-150 RGNAVGEEAFIN
+150 RGNASGETAFTN

-182 KDASTITDLKKI
+182 SDASSIEDAKKI

-214 YKDGKKDGKE
+214 YKDGKK
-224 LGKNSEWR
+224 LGENSEWR

-241 AQQDGSVDN
+241 AQHDGVVDN

-260 LLSPNFERHDGDIKY
+260 LMSPNFERHDGDIKY

-282 SGVQNED
+282 SGNQNED

-301 TSAKWNKDEA
+301 TSALWNNTEA

-316 SGYKFDYSEGKKTF
+316 PGYKFDYSEGKKTF

-344 CGSIIGKCG
+344 CGSITGKCG
-353 ILYQDINIT
+353 ILYQDIDIT
-362 LPGTYVIE
+362 LSGTYVIE

-375 NTTKAKLFTGV
+375 NTTKAKLFAGV
-386 LDPKNK
+386 LDHANK
-392 NKIVAGTMN
+392 NKMVNGTMN
-401 STVFNQ
+401 STMFNQ
-407 VSNMSAT
+407 VSNMSEA

-420 TNEHNMDYAGKAF
+420 TNEHNMDYAGKAL

-488 VFDDFRLQYASNK
+488 VFDDFRLQYASTN
-501 TGSDLILDQDRDE
+501 TDQDLILDEMRDN
-514 LGYLV
+514 LNYLV
-519 NSNELFQNK
+519 NGSDKYENA
-528 TLHLNKKFV
+528 TLHLNKTLTKN
-537 LDKWNTF
+537 KWNSL
-544 VLPVNLTTD
+544 VLPVNLTKYQLQST
-553 QVWSAFGGTTRLAK
+553 FGANTRLAK
-567 LSNLTET
+567 LNTLTPT
-574 GIEFESVDL
+574 SIEFKTVDF
-583 TSLKK
+583 T
-588 EGKPAIEAYQ
+588 GKADDYVALEANK
-598 PYIIYPGKDVDNTPK
+598 PYIIFPEKDKTESNSAS
-613 YTGTVYV
+613 YTAILNVKNEKKKV
-620 NSKSVDVTIAAD
+620 NVPAGHYTIA
-632 HYVIPK
+632 K
-638 VSLPLTTDGKK
+638 VKNV
-649 DFSQMDQSKWA
+649 DFSNIKTEDWTTKLVDA
-660 TNMSVKSTDGKMEA
+660 ADGSIA
-674 WGTFAR
+674 AYGTFAR
-680 TFGTATQDPDNGKW
+680 TFGEYTEKDEDGTYSDVTSKGK
-694 DIQHKGDIITDRDN
+694 IIKGRPTLVN
-708 LIGSYFF
+708 CYFF
-715 DKGNMYH
+715 DKGYMYH
-722 STTRAR
+722 SATRPR
-728 GLRGFSCWFKPVK
+728 GLRGFSCWFQPTTTSGAQ
-741 NDNGTPKSVKL
+741 NAQL
-752 TLDGV
+752 TIDGV
-757 TQSGTTG
+757 SQGTTG

>member
-26 VFAVASVTTNSFAQ
+26 VFAVASITTSSFAQ
-40 TLGGANSVIN
+40 TLEGEKPVIN
-50 GVEDFVGLTP
+50 GVEDFKGLTP
-60 DKVKEAS
+60 DQVKAAAVDAG
-67 TSTNFSFADKA
+67 TFSFEEKT
-78 KVLFLYNVGTG
+78 KVLFLYNVKTG
-89 KFLNVGGYWGTCAGL
+89 KFLNVGGYWGTCASL

-110 IWVDYDGSNFKFT
+110 LWVNLKNGYVRFAVDNI
-123 VNNSND
+123 ND
-129 TGNTLGFILGDSETD
+129 TGNWLGYMFAADNERDRDVYI
-144 DGVFVD
+144 D
-150 RGNAVGEEAFIN
+150 RGSDKDHISSST
-162 WTIEAVPNDAQNTV
+162 WTIKSTGDNVHNTV
-176 WIYTEK
+176 KIFT
-182 KDASTITDLKKI
+182 TINSVPSGYEDQM
-194 GKYYLSANPD
+194 GKTYYLSANPD
-204 YNGTNKVCDA
+204 YNGTNNSCDA
-214 YKDGKKDGKE
+214 YDKD
-224 LGKNSEWR
+224 LGEYSDWR
-232 IFTYAQIYK
+232 IFTYDQIYQ
-241 AQQDGSVDN
+241 AQKDGSVDN
-250 MKNALDLSFR
+250 MKDALDLSFR
-260 LLSPNFERHDGDIKY
+260 LKSPTFDRHDQDIQY
-275 WKTYDFV
+275 WKTFNFV
-282 SGVQNED
+282 NGDQNKA
-289 GFAKFGLEKYYV
+289 GFAKFGLEKYHT
-301 TSAKWNKDEA
+301 TSLSWDKAEA
-311 EKTWK
+311 EGKWEA
-316 SGYKFDYSEGKKTF
+316 GYNFNGMEFT
-330 DDVHDYQ
+330 DVQDYQ
-337 RYLGKYF
+337 CYLGKYF
-344 CGSIIGKCG
+344 CGSITGKCG
-353 ILYQDINIT
+353 ILYQDIDIT

-375 NTTKAKLFTGV
+375 NTTKAKLFAGV

-392 NKIVAGTMN
+392 KKMVAGTMN

-455 GSETDKYEK
+455 GSETDKYK
-464 ITIRL
+464 NITIRL

-479 VAPADDEWT
+479 VAPADNEWT
-488 VFDDFRLQYASNK
+488 VFDDFRLQYASRNA
-501 TGSDLILDQDRDE
+501 GSDLILDQDRDE

-544 VLPVNLTTD
+544 VLPVDLTKD

-588 EGKPAIEAYQ
+588 EEPAIKAYQ

-620 NSKSVDVTIAAD
+620 NNKSVDVTIAAD

-649 DFSQMDQSKWA
+649 DFSKMDQSKWA

-680 TFGTATQDPDNGKW
+680 TFGTATQDHDSGKW
-694 DIQHKGDIITDRDN
+694 DIQHKGDIIGGRDN
-708 LIGSYFF
+708 LKGSYFF
-715 DKGNMYH
+715 DNGKMYH
-722 STTRAR
+722 SDKRAR
-728 GLRGFSCWFKPVK
+728 GLRGFSCWFKPV
-741 NDNGTPKSVKL
+741 NGTTTANAL
-752 TLDGV
+752 FTLDGV
-757 TQSGTTG
+757 SQGTTG

-777 RFANGIYNLN
+777 RFANGIYNMN

>member
-26 VFAVASVTTNSFAQ
+26 VFAVASIAISSFAQ
-40 TLGGANSVIN
+40 TLEGEQPVIN
-50 GVEDFVGLTP
+50 GVEDFKGLTLA
-60 DKVKEAS
+60 DLEKAS

-78 KVLFLYNVGTG
+78 KVLFLYNVKTG

-110 IWVDYDGSNFKFT
+110 LWVDFDGTNFKFT
-123 VNNSND
+123 MNNGND
-129 TGNTLGFILGDSETD
+129 TGNTLGLVLDKSSETD
-144 DGVFVD
+144 NGVFVD
-150 RGNAVGEEAFIN
+150 RGKAVGETALCN
-162 WTIEAVPNDAQNTV
+162 WTIVPVGDAQNTV
-176 WIYTEK
+176 RIFAEK
-182 KDASTITDLKKI
+182 KDGSSMEDAKKI

-204 YNGTNKVCDA
+204 YNGTNRVCDA

-224 LGKNSEWR
+224 LGENSEWR
-232 IFTYAQIYK
+232 IFTYDQIYT
-241 AQQDGSVDN
+241 AQQGSVDN

-260 LLSPNFERHDGDIKY
+260 LKSPNFERHDNEINA

-282 SGVQNED
+282 STNKDED

-301 TSAKWNKDEA
+301 TSALWNKTEA

-316 SGYKFDYSEGKKTF
+316 PGYKFDYSTERKTF

-344 CGSIIGKCG
+344 CGSITGKCG
-353 ILYQDINIT
+353 ILYQNIEIT

-375 NTTKAKLFTGV
+375 NTTKAKLFAGV
-386 LDPKNK
+386 LNPKNE
-392 NKIVAGTMN
+392 NEMVDGTMN

-407 VSNMSAT
+407 VSNMSAE
-414 EQTALH
+414 EQNKLH
-420 TNEHNMDYAGKAF
+420 TGERNMDYAGRGF

-444 LTVPESAFYKN
+444 LTVPKSVFENAN
-455 GSETDKYEK
+455 GKPVH
-464 ITIRL
+464 IRL

-488 VFDDFRLQYASNK
+488 VFDDFRLQYASTN
-501 TGSDLILDQDRDE
+501 TDQDLILDEMRDN
-514 LGYLV
+514 LNYLV
-519 NSNELFQNK
+519 KGSDKYENA
-528 TLHLNKKFV
+528 TLHLNKTLTKN
-537 LDKWNTF
+537 KWNSL
-544 VLPVNLTTD
+544 VLPVNLTKN
-553 QVWSAFGGTTRLAK
+553 QLQSAFGANTRLAMLK
-567 LSNLTET
+567 TLTPT
-574 GIEFESVDL
+574 SIEFESVKLDEKGG
-583 TSLKK
+583 TDVVLKANK
-588 EGKPAIEAYQ
+588 
-598 PYIIYPGKDVDNTPK
+598 PYIIFPEKDKEESNSASYTAILTVDGQTK
-613 YTGTVYV
+613 KV
-620 NSKSVDVTIAAD
+620 NVPANHYTIA
-632 HYVIPK
+632 K
-638 VSLPLTTDGKK
+638 VTNVDLSNINTKDWTTKLYGGDGTIT
-649 DFSQMDQSKWA
+649 A
-660 TNMSVKSTDGKMEA
+660 Y
-674 WGTFAR
+674 GTFAR
-680 TFGTATQDPDNGKW
+680 TFGKFSSYDEATGVYGKVTVEGMEDP
-694 DIQHKGDIITDRDN
+694 IIPGRPR
-708 LIGSYFF
+708 LEHSYFF

-722 STTRAR
+722 STGRPR
-728 GLRGFSCWFKPVK
+728 GLRGFSCWFEPTTTSGAQ
-741 NDNGTPKSVKL
+741 NAQL
-752 TLDGV
+752 TIDGV
-757 TQSGTTG
+757 SQGTTG

>member
-26 VFAVASVTTNSFAQ
+26 VFAVASVTTSSFAQ
-40 TLGGANSVIN
+40 TKETTQSPVIN

-60 DKVKEAS
+60 DQVNDAAV
-67 TSTNFSFADKA
+67 TAGTFSFDEKT
-78 KVLFLYNVGTG
+78 KVLFLYNVKTG
-89 KFLNVGGYWGTCAGL
+89 KFLNVGGYWGTCASL

-110 IWVDYDGSNFKFT
+110 LWVNIKDGYVRFAVDNI
-123 VNNSND
+123 ND
-129 TGNTLGFILGDSETD
+129 TGNWLGYMFAAANERDRDVYI
-144 DGVFVD
+144 D
-150 RGNAVGEEAFIN
+150 RGSDKDHISSST
-162 WTIEAVPNDAQNTV
+162 WTIKSTGDNVKNTV
-176 WIYTEK
+176 KIFT
-182 KDASTITDLKKI
+182 TIKSVPSGYEDQMDKT
-194 GKYYLSANPD
+194 YYLSANPD
-204 YNGTNKVCDA
+204 YNGTNNSCDA
-214 YKDGKKDGKE
+214 YDKD
-224 LGKNSEWR
+224 LGEYSEWR
-232 IFTYAQIYK
+232 IFTYDQIYQ
-241 AQQDGSVDN
+241 AQKNGSVDN
-250 MKNALDLSFR
+250 MKDALDLSFR
-260 LLSPNFERHDGDIKY
+260 LKSPTFDRHDQDIQY
-275 WKTYDFV
+275 WKTFNFV
-282 SGVQNED
+282 NGDQNKA
-289 GFAKFGLEKYYV
+289 GFAKFGLEKYHT
-301 TSAKWNKDEA
+301 TSLSWDKAEA
-311 EKTWK
+311 EGKWEA
-316 SGYKFDYSEGKKTF
+316 GYNFNGMEFT
-330 DDVHDYQ
+330 DVQDYQ
-337 RYLGKYF
+337 CYLAKYF
-344 CGSIIGKCG
+344 CGSITGKCG

-362 LPGTYVIE
+362 LPGTYVVE

-375 NTTKAKLFTGV
+375 NTPKAKLFTGV
-386 LDPKNK
+386 LDPANENK
-392 NKIVAGTMN
+392 TMVAGTMN
-401 STVFNQ
+401 STMFNQ
-407 VSNMSAT
+407 TSNMTAD
-414 EQTALH
+414 EQTRLH
-420 TNEHNMDYAGKAF
+420 ISEKNMDYAGQAF
-433 YDNLKYMNSVV
+433 FDNRKYMNSVV

-455 GSETDKYEK
+455 GSKTDKYTS

-469 GVMTGEYSKV
+469 GVMTGVYNTDASQVKDA
-479 VAPADDEWT
+479 APGEWT

-501 TGSDLILDQDRDE
+501 TGSDLILDQDRNE

-544 VLPVNLTTD
+544 VLPVNLTKD

-583 TSLKK
+583 TSLKDK
-588 EGKPAIEAYQ
+588 EPAIEAYQ
-598 PYIIYPGKDVDNTPK
+598 PYIIFPGKGADQTPK

-620 NSKSVDVTIAAD
+620 NNKSVDVTIAAD

-638 VSLPLTTDGKK
+638 VSLLLTKDGNK
-649 DFSQMDQSKWA
+649 DFSQMDQSTWA

-680 TFGTATQDPDNGKW
+680 TFDPNATQDEKEGTWNFS
-694 DIQHKGDIITDRDN
+694 HNKGNIIGGRDD
-708 LIGSYFF
+708 LKGSYFF
-715 DKGNMYH
+715 DNGKMYH
-722 STTRAR
+722 SDKRAR
-728 GLRGFSCWFKPVK
+728 GLRGFSCWFKPV
-741 NDNGTPKSVKL
+741 NGTTPANAL
-752 TLDGV
+752 FTLDGV
-757 TQSGTTG
+757 SQGTTG